1 MLQRIIVIC
10 LAVVLYAGISLP
22 ASAADI
28 RAAVVSGQYT
38 AEISCDNDFMV
49 VDTVTGE
56 STAMAKGKYFLS
68 VNNGV
73 LKLNDKLFAHPIRFT
88 VGAEGAIPQINK
100 KSYDGSLQARV
111 KDGKILITNELDLE
125 DYLCSVV
132 ASKTM
137 VIWPDEAIKAQIVA
151 ARSYAAY
158 MMRQNSAEAYD
169 INATDEELPYAGNT
183 VKKAAISSLVR
194 ATAGQVLTDN
204 TGNIIKAVTTAGSGG
219 KTESALGAWGYDV
232 SYLQSVEDYDQDCP
246 DYKWEYKISP
256 ILLQTLLEQ
265 AGHGVGKLVS
275 IRLSP
280 LQSRGH
286 DRTDTGRVRNIVISG
301 ESGTVSLSGQ
311 ELMKLLSLNSNYF
324 DLIITTPLPDNLE
337 VPIENYFGMEIG
349 RKDIKIHIDDKE
361 ETVWKNVYS
370 SYHLF
375 SGGKDEKVVFYGFG
389 KGSGVGLSIWGAKGM
404 ADRSPANN
412 YVKILKHYYQGTS
425 LKNIMK

>member
-10 LAVVLYAGISLP
+10 LAVILYDGISLP

-68 VNNGV
+68 ANNGV
-73 LKLNDKLFAHPIRFT
+73 LKLNDRLFAHPIRFT
-88 VGAEGAIPQINK
+88 VEADGVMPQINK
-100 KSYDGSLQARV
+100 KSYDGSLRASVNNGR
-111 KDGKILITNELDLE
+111 ILITNELDLE

-132 ASKTM
+132 SSKTM

-151 ARSYAAY
+151 ARSYAVH
-158 MMRQNSAEAYD
+158 MMLQNSAEAYD
-169 INATDEELPYAGNT
+169 ISSTDEELPYAGNT
-183 VKKAAISSLVR
+183 AKKSAVSSLVK
-194 ATAGQVLTDN
+194 ATAGQVLTDK
-204 TGNIIKAVTTAGSGG
+204 TGNVIKAVTTAGSGG

-265 AGHGVGKLVS
+265 AGYGVGKLVS
-275 IRLSP
+275 ISLSP
-280 LQSRGH
+280 LQSKGH
-286 DRTDTGRVRNIVISG
+286 DRTDTGHVRNIVISG
-301 ESGTVSLSGQ
+301 EDGTASLSGQ
-311 ELMKLLSLNSNYF
+311 ELMKLLSLNSTYF
-324 DLIITTPLPDNLE
+324 DLVITTPLPDNLE

-361 ETVWKNVYS
+361 KAVWNNTYS

-375 SGGKDEKVVFYGFG
+375 SGGKDEKVVFSGFG

-425 LKNIMK
+425 LKIL